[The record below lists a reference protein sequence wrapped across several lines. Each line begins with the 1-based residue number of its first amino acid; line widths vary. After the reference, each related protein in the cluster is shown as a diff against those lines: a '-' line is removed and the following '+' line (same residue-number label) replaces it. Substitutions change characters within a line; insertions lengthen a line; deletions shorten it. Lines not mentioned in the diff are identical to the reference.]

1 MSIVSYF
8 CVFLLLSSLI
18 ARINS
23 SSGEVVVFMFKQVLG
38 WAHFIDKLYRN
49 SSG

>member
-18 ARINS
+18 ARANC
-23 SSGEVVVFMFKQVLG
+23 SSGALVMFYFYAGLFLYAFQTKVV
-38 WAHFIDKLYRN
+38 
-49 SSG
+49 